1 MRLAALLATAFVLMT
16 PTLAAAECSWGAS
29 TDMTMSCA
37 DGTTWDSASQSCVPT
52 ATS

>member
-1 MRLAALLATAFVLMT
+1 MRLFALLATAFVLMT
-16 PTLAAAECSWGAS
+16 PTLAVAECSWGAS